1 MRQNFN
7 QLVLMNL
14 CIWVRLDNVLCFVI
28 RCVVVRTE
36 YNHIYFSFFEGVL
49 SVDKCMVINPTTPHD
64 SKIDIIVT
72 FLQAR

>member
-1 MRQNFN
+1 M
-7 QLVLMNL
+7 
-14 CIWVRLDNVLCFVI
+14 LCFVI